1 MLRKHLRHPLIAGIA
16 ISLSFSISG
25 HASEATSPDST
36 EASSDENAIQIQ
48 QELPL
53 QDLRTFTEIFER
65 IRSSYVEEVDDE
77 TLFNNAIKGML
88 NSLDPHSAYLQEEDF
103 SDLQE
108 NTSGKFGGLGIEVG
122 MENGL
127 VRVIT
132 PIDDTPAER
141 AGIRAGDLIVSLDG
155 EAVMGLSLGDAVER
169 MRGEPGT
176 PITIEVR
183 RKGEQELLSFTI
195 ERAEIKVA
203 SVRTEMLDSNIGY
216 VRLTQFQE
224 NTGNELKSAL
234 QKWKETTELNGLIL
248 DMRNNPGGVLQ
259 AAVGVVDTFISE
271 GLIVYTE
278 GRSPLSDVRY
288 HASSDTLMPDIPIVV
303 LVNGGSA
310 SASEIVAGALQD
322 HGRAVIVGTR
332 SFGKGSVQTVL
343 PVSDTAAVKLTTARY
358 FTPDGRSIQAQGIA
372 PDIVVEQSEVT
383 PNEQRYYK
391 ESDLPGHLENPDGE
405 NTSSTA
411 DANDDD
417 TNKSDDLISRD
428 FQLYEAHTLL
438 RGVAILAPA
447 AKKSA
452 KSEQ

>member
-1 MLRKHLRHPLIAGIA
+1 
-16 ISLSFSISG
+16 
-25 HASEATSPDST
+25 
-36 EASSDENAIQIQ
+36 
-48 QELPL
+48 
-53 QDLRTFTEIFER
+53 
-65 IRSSYVEEVDDE
+65 
-77 TLFNNAIKGML
+77 
-88 NSLDPHSAYLQEEDF
+88 
-103 SDLQE
+103 
-108 NTSGKFGGLGIEVG
+108 
-122 MENGL
+122 
-127 VRVIT
+127 
-132 PIDDTPAER
+132 
-141 AGIRAGDLIVSLDG
+141 
-155 EAVMGLSLGDAVER
+155 
-169 MRGEPGT
+169 
-176 PITIEVR
+176 
-183 RKGEQELLSFTI
+183 
-195 ERAEIKVA
+195 
-203 SVRTEMLDSNIGY
+203 
-216 VRLTQFQE
+216 
-224 NTGNELKSAL
+224 
-234 QKWKETTELNGLIL
+234 
-248 DMRNNPGGVLQ
+248 
-259 AAVGVVDTFISE
+259 
-271 GLIVYTE
+271 
-278 GRSPLSDVRY
+278 
-288 HASSDTLMPDIPIVV
+288 MPDIPIVV

-391 ESDLPGHLENPDGE
+391 ESDLPGHLENPDVE

-447 AKKSA
+447 AKKPA

>member
-447 AKKSA
+447 AKKPA